1 MKNYPKNKGENSK
14 KKIRSTV
21 PKTVGRIFLWNFP
34 LVVPRELRGF
44 ALTSDLFLDLPMG
57 EQVLVAATRALPRSF
72 YGICAALMEHL
83 HDKVAMKT
91 HSRVAQD

>member
-1 MKNYPKNKGENSK
+1 MKNYSKNKRGKFQKENSLYG
-14 KKIRSTV
+14 SE
-21 PKTVGRIFLWNFP
+21 TVGPISFGIFP
-34 LVVPRELRGF
+34 LIVPRDLRGF

-57 EQVLVAATRALPRSF
+57 EQVLVAATRALPGSF